1 MIHKRHRSD
10 CRCWAHRST
19 EKWPE
24 CEWWLFVALRIRMY
38 SINIDSWLRNGSFRL
53 HSNQN
58 TLPDVT
64 HIIAHR
70 YAVLAYGFKLR
81 NLCFGFTLISI
92 LSRWCHDVMTLFLTA
107 SFLTNFTTFSC
118 FFLPLILTLISFLA
132 FWSQFQSN
140 SDFSSTFSGLFCCPY
155 CPLEKLK

>member
-64 HIIAHR
+64 HITVHR

-107 SFLTNFTTFSC
+107 SFLTNFTNFFLLLSSFSTDFNLFSC
-118 FFLPLILTLISFLA
+118 LLITISIKFWLFFNFQRLVLLPILSIGKT
-132 FWSQFQSN
+132 
-140 SDFSSTFSGLFCCPY
+140 
-155 CPLEKLK
+155 